1 MSKRKRAKLPP
12 FVALSREM
20 LKNKEWRTELSSS
33 AKVLYIH
40 IKYKYVGSNNG
51 LIRLYY
57 SEMRD
62 VMADGTITDAFQ
74 ALEAKGW
81 IERIKIGSGKY
92 RWVYDIKLTGKYDR
106 IIF

>member
-1 MSKRKRAKLPP
+1 MAN
-12 FVALSREM
+12 FVPLSREM
-20 LKNKEWRTELSSS
+20 LKSKEWRVGLSSS

-40 IKYKYVGSNNG
+40 IKYKFVGSNNG

-57 SEMRD
+57 SEIND
-62 VMADGTITDAFQ
+62 FMAEGTIARAFKE
-74 ALEAKGW
+74 LEVKDW
-81 IERIKIGSGKY
+81 IERLKVGTGKY

>member
-1 MSKRKRAKLPP
+1 MGKRKRAKLPP

-20 LKNKEWRTELSSS
+20 LRSKEWREGLSSS

-40 IKYKYVGSNNG
+40 IKHKYVGSNNG

-62 VMADGTITDAFQ
+62 VMADGTITQAFED
-74 ALEAKGW
+74 LERGGW
-81 IERIKIGSGKY
+81 IERIKVGHGKY

>member
-1 MSKRKRAKLPP
+1 MRNSKRKMAN
-12 FVALSREM
+12 FVPLSREM
-20 LKNKEWRTELSSS
+20 LKSKEWRTKLSSS

-57 SEMRD
+57 SEMGD
-62 VMADGTITDAFQ
+62 IMAEGTIARAFQ
-74 ALEAKGW
+74 ELEEKGW

-92 RWVYDIKLTGKYDR
+92 RWVYDIKLTGQYDK